1 MQYKIVGAP
10 QPQPT
15 QPPLGVT
22 VLTALWTNRF
32 AHWRSFPA
40 MRCTAAVQM
49 GSRTGHSFLPIR
61 FVHALP
67 RLVAVPCSAQQ
78 SASAAPAQDALDAHL
93 REQERLATGFTAQYQ
108 AAYTMAQLY
117 ANERPAPIDHS
128 EHVARRK
135 RRDAQ
140 ELVEVGVAGGMNGD
154 TVAGPTQQHGWMDG
168 ACYSVR
174 GARNCTRDPQ

>member
-1 MQYKIVGAP
+1 
-10 QPQPT
+10 
-15 QPPLGVT
+15 
-22 VLTALWTNRF
+22 
-32 AHWRSFPA
+32 

-49 GSRTGHSFLPIR
+49 RPRTGHSFLPIR
-61 FVHALP
+61 VVHVLP

-78 SASAAPAQDALDAHL
+78 SASAAPAQDAQDAHL

-140 ELVEVGVAGGMNGD
+140 ELVEVGVAGGMR
-154 TVAGPTQQHGWMDG
+154 VELEAPMRHRRRAHG
-168 ACYSVR
+168 
-174 GARNCTRDPQ
+174 Q